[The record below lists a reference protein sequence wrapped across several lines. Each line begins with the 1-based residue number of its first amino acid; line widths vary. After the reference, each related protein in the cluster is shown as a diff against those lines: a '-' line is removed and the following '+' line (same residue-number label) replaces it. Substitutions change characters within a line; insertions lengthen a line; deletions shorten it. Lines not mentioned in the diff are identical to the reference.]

1 MRACGFMLLKWSSRD
16 WTRSRLPEHSFSKV
30 IYSPL
35 RNCFKSDVLILT
47 YLGRGVQFQEEFLEE
62 VCSRSVLKYDGLT
75 FGSKHTSM
83 LLPYYGT
90 WREKYSLA
98 LFQKLSSF

>member
-1 MRACGFMLLKWSSRD
+1 M
-16 WTRSRLPEHSFSKV
+16 EFS
-30 IYSPL
+30 
-35 RNCFKSDVLILT
+35 
-47 YLGRGVQFQEEFLEE
+47 FQEEFLEE